1 MIENSVVSC
10 PPCWVADGG
19 KGAADL
25 AVQRALGPEAAGL
38 VEEVRHLRRHPA
50 EAGAGADD
58 DGIVIGEVF
67 DLGDRGGLIELV
79 IRRLGDLFG
88 HQLRHA
94 LDVDGR
100 AGFARAFG
108 DGIRHRFDVTV
119 GGIIEHEYFG
129 HDGFP
134 LGLDVRCC

>member
-10 PPCWVADGG
+10 PPCWVAGRG
-19 KGAADL
+19 ECAADL

-38 VEEVRHLRRHPA
+38 VEEVRHLRRHAA

-58 DGIVIGEVF
+58 DGVVVGEVV

-79 IRRLGDLFG
+79 VRGLGDRFG

-94 LDVDGR
+94 LDVDGG
-100 AGFARAFG
+100 AGFARALG
-108 DGIRHRFDVTV
+108 DGVRHALDVTV
-119 GGIIEHEYFG
+119 GGIIEHENFG

-134 LGLDVRCC
+134 LGLM